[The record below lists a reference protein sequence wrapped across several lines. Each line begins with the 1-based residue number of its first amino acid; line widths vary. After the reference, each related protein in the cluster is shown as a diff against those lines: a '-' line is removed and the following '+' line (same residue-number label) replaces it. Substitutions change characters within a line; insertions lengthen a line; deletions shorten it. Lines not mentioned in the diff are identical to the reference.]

1 MTIKTD
7 TIAEYTAATGV
18 TIDGA
23 LLKDGQL
30 QGTAPLL
37 ADTISEKT
45 AAAGVTVD
53 GMLLKD
59 GGATLIEPLVAQEE
73 TAAAANPGAGYRKLY
88 PRDFGGWAERD
99 DGGYEHAL
107 AWATGTVVNLPKPS
121 AIAETKAGTFSDTDT
136 DADGFLGVDRTNN
149 RVYFRAGATWYW
161 LPRSTIV
168 ALLDGSQAFTGQQT
182 FDAGLKADTIS
193 EKTATTG
200 VTIDGALLKDG
211 GATLIE
217 PLIAQEET
225 AAAANPAA
233 GYRKLY
239 PRDFGGWAE
248 RDDGGYEHA
257 VAWAGGN
264 VAALIDEPTPAM
276 WQHKNAAT
284 GSSYGAL
291 RIECGRDTLAAGTCA
306 ITFQKA
312 FTTILEVFL
321 QDKTAANAMYPSSPA
336 TSGFTAN
343 GTGTDTFA
351 WLAIGAD

>member
-1 MTIKTD
+1 MATTTTVFGYTKPAEGDLDWDTTLNNNLDLLDADLALQHNSDGSHGNTLKLRAQVVADATARAAIAAPVEGLIVFQSDTD
-7 TIAEYTAATGV
+7 AFWIYDGAAWELIGGSGGAVAALLTDGSRAGSTAQAQDFSATGIKANV
-18 TIDGA
+18 VA
-23 LLKDGQL
+23 E
-30 QGTAPLL
+30 
-37 ADTISEKT
+37 SS
-45 AAAGVTVD
+45 AAAGVTAD
-53 GMLLKD
+53 GVLLKD
-59 GGATLIEPLVAQEE
+59 GGATL
-73 TAAAANPGAGYRKLY
+73 T
-88 PRDFGGWAERD
+88 
-99 DGGYEHAL
+99 
-107 AWATGTVVNLPKPS
+107 
-121 AIAETKAGTFSDTDT
+121 
-136 DADGFLGVDRTNN
+136 
-149 RVYFRAGATWYW
+149 
-161 LPRSTIV
+161 
-168 ALLDGSQAFTGQQT
+168 
-182 FDAGLKADTIS
+182 
-193 EKTATTG
+193 
-200 VTIDGALLKDG
+200 
-211 GATLIE
+211 E

-225 AAAANPAA
+225 AAAANPGA

-306 ITFQKA
+306 ITLQKA

-351 WLAIGAD
+351 WLAIGVD